1 MTQQRRKKTIEYH
14 FVDMND
20 PDRYKKLKVARA
32 CDFCRRRKSKCDVGI
47 PGSGTCSNCKKSNQ
61 ICIFSPVNP
70 TSSTS
75 APKVTSKEQKFQQLH
90 LHQHYDNYST
100 PVTTEYNNNNN
111 KHDNIHSFN
120 TMYGDKFPF
129 FSMDGKAHC
138 RYEKDVV
145 YTHITLASTTALNE
159 DIPVY
164 SKQIEQELFDIYFN
178 YVHPFFPVLDKYYT
192 LQSLKFD
199 SESLPLSL
207 KWAVMSIVLSRFS
220 NYHQDSSTIA
230 NLYHQHAINQ
240 LQHIP
245 NLVTVQTLL
254 LLYKYQEM
262 ISPVGVPIASTTIG
276 YLKEAQSILMEL
288 QKSQEQKGNIWTV
301 NDEFICRSGWILF
314 IILALGNTADDR
326 WRTMLQYCQTPF
338 RMPTITETEPYD
350 RVELNTTCNLIHLID
365 TALLYSQ
372 AICSIS
378 DKVSLFDQQQ
388 QQDNSVEEEFNK
400 LAHGVQVWVRTLS
413 EPLSSALSNPP
424 NNNNGRNSCST
435 TSQQDRNVSFTN
447 YICLIYDILQLLISI
462 HQPSQPHDLSEKA
475 LSVCIR
481 AYNFTVGDIQAPQFS
496 RLASIQGSR
505 IVSFGL
511 TLALQTHAY
520 YQQQSFK
527 HQDMESMNKFYSSS
541 ALSFQIFDQI
551 SLSPQLYMSVQ
562 SYHSQ
567 VETRKQLRHQEPDQ
581 HQTYLTQ
588 HSNSNSSSSN
598 SIPSMH
604 HGFDGTTSSSN
615 SSSYSQTS
623 SSTPKAKNSMDSSYY
638 FAQQSHQQ
646 HEQNSGWSQ
655 YAYNTND
662 YIKYEWNFEQQPND
676 YFSQQ
681 HQSPSQMPIT
691 PTLEPSMDSFSCPS
705 PLIAADSYFQSPGN
719 LGASV
724 MVSARPHDLIN
735 SHSIEILYDAKSCK
749 NDCTLR

>member
-1 MTQQRRKKTIEYH
+1 MAQQRRKKTIEYH

-61 ICIFSPVNP
+61 LCIFSPVNP

-75 APKVTSKEQKFQQLH
+75 APKATSKEQQVQQLH
-90 LHQHYDNYST
+90 KHQQYDHYST
-100 PVTTEYNNNNN
+100 TVASEYNNGNN
-111 KHDNIHSFN
+111 KNDNIHSF
-120 TMYGDKFPF
+120 TKVYEDKFPF
-129 FSMDGKAHC
+129 FCMNGKAYC

-145 YTHITLASTTALNE
+145 YTHITLASTTVLNE

-199 SESLPLSL
+199 NESLPLSL

-220 NYHQDSSTIA
+220 NHHQDSSTIA

-240 LQHIP
+240 LQHLP

-262 ISPVGVPIASTTIG
+262 ITPVGAPIASTTIS

-301 NDEFICRSGWILF
+301 NDEFVCRSGWILF
-314 IILALGNTADDR
+314 IILALGNTADDG

-350 RVELNTTCNLIHLID
+350 RIELNTTCNLIHLID

-372 AICSIS
+372 AICTIS
-378 DKVSLFDQQQ
+378 DRTSLFDQQQ
-388 QQDNSVEEEFNK
+388 HDNSAEEEFNK

-413 EPLSSALSNPP
+413 EPLLSALSNPP
-424 NNNNGRNSCST
+424 NSNGNNACS

-447 YICLIYDILQLLISI
+447 YICLIYDILQLLIAV
-462 HQPSQPHDLSEKA
+462 HQPTQPHDLSKKA

-481 AYNFTVGDIQAPQFS
+481 AYNFTVGDVQAPQFS

-520 YQQQSFK
+520 YQQQSFN
-527 HQDMESMNKFYSSS
+527 HQDMETFNKFYSSCT
-541 ALSFQIFDQI
+541 LSFQVFDQI
-551 SLSPQLYMSVQ
+551 PLSPQLYMSIQ
-562 SYHSQ
+562 TYHSQ
-567 VETRKQLRHQEPDQ
+567 IESKKQLQQRKEPEQNHAYILQ
-581 HQTYLTQ
+581 HP
-588 HSNSNSSSSN
+588 NSNNSSSN
-598 SIPSMH
+598 SIPSIH

-623 SSTPKAKNSMDSSYY
+623 SSTPNTKNSVDSSYY
-638 FAQQSHQQ
+638 FAHHSNQ
-646 HEQNSGWSQ
+646 HHDQNNGWNQ
-655 YAYNTND
+655 YAYTTND
-662 YIKYEWNFEQQPND
+662 YSTKYEWNFQQPNN

-681 HQSPSQMPIT
+681 NQSPSQMPIT
-691 PTLEPSMDSFSCPS
+691 PTLESNMDSFDCPS
-705 PLIAADSYFQSPGN
+705 PLIAVDSYFQPREN

-724 MVSARPHDLIN
+724 MVSARPYDFIN
-735 SHSIEILYDAKSCK
+735 SHSIETLYDAKSCK
-749 NDCTLR
+749 NDCMLR

>member
-1 MTQQRRKKTIEYH
+1 M
-14 FVDMND
+14 
-20 PDRYKKLKVARA
+20 
-32 CDFCRRRKSKCDVGI
+32 
-47 PGSGTCSNCKKSNQ
+47 
-61 ICIFSPVNP
+61 
-70 TSSTS
+70 
-75 APKVTSKEQKFQQLH
+75 TSKEQSFQQEVQMQ
-90 LHQHYDNYST
+90 QHYDNYST
-100 PVTTEYNNNNN
+100 PVTTEYSNNNN
-111 KHDNIHSFN
+111 KFDNIHSFN
-120 TMYGDKFPF
+120 TLYAEKFPF

-138 RYEKDVV
+138 RYEKDII
-145 YTHITLASTTALNE
+145 YTHITLASTTALSE

-164 SKQIEQELFDIYFN
+164 SKQIEQEIFDIYFS

-199 SESLPLSL
+199 TESLPLSL

-230 NLYHQHAINQ
+230 SLYHQHAINQ

-262 ISPVGVPIASTTIG
+262 IAPVGAPIASTTIG

-338 RMPTITETEPYD
+338 RMPTVTETEPYD

-372 AICSIS
+372 SISSIS

-388 QQDNSVEEEFNK
+388 HQRNNSAEEEFDK

-424 NNNNGRNSCST
+424 NNSNGTNPCST
-435 TSQQDRNVSFTN
+435 TNQQDRNVSFTN
-447 YICLIYDILQLLISI
+447 YICLIYDILQLLIFI

-481 AYNFTVGDIQAPQFS
+481 AYNFTVGDIQAPHFS

-520 YQQQSFK
+520 YQQQSFR
-527 HQDMESMNKFYSSS
+527 HQDMESLNKFYTSN

-551 SLSPQLYMSVQ
+551 SLSPQLYMSIQ
-562 SYHSQ
+562 TYHSQ
-567 VETRKQLRHQEPDQ
+567 IETRKQLRQHGHDQ
-581 HQTYLTQ
+581 HQALLTR
-588 HSNSNSSSSN
+588 HSNSYSGSSSSN
-598 SIPSMH
+598 SLPSMH
-604 HGFDGTTSSSN
+604 HGFDGTTSSCN

-623 SSTPKAKNSMDSSYY
+623 SSTPKVKNSMDSFYY
-638 FAQQSHQQ
+638 AQQSHQQ
-646 HEQNSGWSQ
+646 HEQNNGWSQ
-655 YAYNTND
+655 YAYSTND
-662 YIKYEWNFEQQPND
+662 DMKYEWNFEQQPND

-681 HQSPSQMPIT
+681 RQSPSQMPIT
-691 PTLEPSMDSFSCPS
+691 PILEPSMDSFSCPS
-705 PLIAADSYFQSPGN
+705 PLIASDCYFQSPGN

-724 MVSARPHDLIN
+724 MVSTRPHDLIN
-735 SHSIEILYDAKSCK
+735 SHSFEILYDAKSCK
-749 NDCTLR
+749 NDRMLR